1 MWFDSGSDS
10 FRIAVWA
17 PPRKASGQLAR
28 LYQTPLPRR
37 LADRRSASTAS
48 WCRLGVVLVFILASS
63 GLQFGGFG
71 TKNVIDYIF
80 AVPTPATPY
89 YTMPAQPRR
98 DSADTAQPDTAA
110 QRGGSIAEVAARV
123 GVSVA
128 TVSRVLN
135 GHANVRPATRERV
148 LAEIETS
155 GYRVNEL
162 ARNLRTAESRLLLT
176 MVPDFGNPFYAEI
189 VRGIDGVARQHGYFT
204 LLCDTGADAGRERS
218 YFDLLR
224 RHRAD
229 GAICL
234 DPATVQHAN
243 QAATALPWVACCEF
257 DPGVGVPYVGID
269 NFLAARDAVRHLIAR
284 GRRRIALINSD
295 EHYLYAQQRR
305 DGYLDALAQAG
316 LETRDAWRVNVNCL
330 DYGAGAEAAA
340 ALMRQAEAPDAIFA
354 VSDTLAVGV
363 INGLRGAGRRVPDDV
378 AVVGFDDIALAAQVD
393 PPLTTVAQPMR
404 ELGETAA
411 RLLLQRLAVPEA
423 NVPGVLLPHRLVV
436 RQSG

>member
-1 MWFDSGSDS
+1 MS
-10 FRIAVWA
+10 
-17 PPRKASGQLAR
+17 
-28 LYQTPLPRR
+28 
-37 LADRRSASTAS
+37 RS
-48 WCRLGVVLVFILASS
+48 
-63 GLQFGGFG
+63 
-71 TKNVIDYIF
+71 
-80 AVPTPATPY
+80 P
-89 YTMPAQPRR
+89 QPQEE
-98 DSADTAQPDTAA
+98 DAGADTAAATA
-110 QRGGSIAEVAARV
+110 RGGSIAAVAQRA

-135 GHANVRPATRERV
+135 GHANVRAATRERV

-189 VRGIDGVARQHGYFT
+189 VRGIDSVARQHGFFL

-243 QAATALPWVACCEF
+243 QVMAAESTALPWVACCEF
-257 DPGVGVPYVGID
+257 DPDVGVPYVGID
-269 NFLAARDAVRHLIAR
+269 NYRAAHDAVRHLIAR
-284 GRRRIALINSD
+284 GRRRVALINSD

-305 DGYLDALAQAG
+305 DGWRDALAEAG
-316 LETRDAWRVNVNCL
+316 IAVRDAWRVNVNCL
-330 DYGAGAEAAA
+330 DYDAGAQAAA
-340 ALMRQAEAPDAIFA
+340 ALMQLPADEAPDAIFA

-363 INGLRGAGRRVPDDV
+363 LNGLRGAGRRVPHDV
-378 AVVGFDDIALAAQVD
+378 AVVGFDDIALAAQID
-393 PPLTTVAQPMR
+393 PPLTTIAQPMR

-411 RLLLQRLAVPEA
+411 RLLLRRFADPRA
-423 NVPGVLLPHRLVV
+423 SVPGVLLPHKLVV
-436 RQSG
+436 RESG

>member
-1 MWFDSGSDS
+1 
-10 FRIAVWA
+10 
-17 PPRKASGQLAR
+17 
-28 LYQTPLPRR
+28 
-37 LADRRSASTAS
+37 
-48 WCRLGVVLVFILASS
+48 
-63 GLQFGGFG
+63 
-71 TKNVIDYIF
+71 
-80 AVPTPATPY
+80 
-89 YTMPAQPRR
+89 MPARSSRSPQAQHEDARAR
-98 DSADTAQPDTAA
+98 GDTAV
-110 QRGGSIAEVAARV
+110 RGGSIAAVAQRA

-135 GHANVRPATRERV
+135 GHANVRAATRERV

-189 VRGIDGVARQHGYFT
+189 VRGIDSVARQHGFFL

-234 DPATVQHAN
+234 DPATVQHAL
-243 QAATALPWVACCEF
+243 AAESTALPWVACCEF
-257 DPGVGVPYVGID
+257 DPDVGVPYVGID
-269 NFLAARDAVRHLIAR
+269 NYRAAHDAVRHLIAR
-284 GRRRIALINSD
+284 GRRRVALINSD

-305 DGYLDALAQAG
+305 DGWRDALAEAG
-316 LETRDAWRVNVNCL
+316 IAMRDAWRVNVNCL
-330 DYGAGAEAAA
+330 DYDAGAQAAA
-340 ALMRQAEAPDAIFA
+340 ALMQLPAGEAPDAIFA

-363 INGLRGAGRRVPDDV
+363 LNGLRGAGRRVPQDV
-378 AVVGFDDIALAAQVD
+378 AVVGFDDIALAAQID
-393 PPLTTVAQPMR
+393 PPLTTIAQPMR

-411 RLLLQRLAVPEA
+411 RLLLRRFADPRA
-423 NVPGVLLPHRLVV
+423 SVPGVLLPHRLVV
-436 RQSG
+436 RESG

>member
-1 MWFDSGSDS
+1 
-10 FRIAVWA
+10 
-17 PPRKASGQLAR
+17 
-28 LYQTPLPRR
+28 
-37 LADRRSASTAS
+37 
-48 WCRLGVVLVFILASS
+48 
-63 GLQFGGFG
+63 
-71 TKNVIDYIF
+71 
-80 AVPTPATPY
+80 
-89 YTMPAQPRR
+89 MPAQPHPE
-98 DSADTAQPDTAA
+98 SASRAEVDEADKADKGDEAGKDKPGGARGVATAH
-110 QRGGSIAEVAARV
+110 GGSIAAVARRA

-135 GHANVRPATRERV
+135 GHANVRPATRARV
-148 LAEIETS
+148 LAEVESS

-189 VRGIDGVARQHGYFT
+189 VRGIDSVARRAGYFM

-234 DPATVQHAN
+234 DPATVQQAN
-243 QAATALPWVACCEF
+243 RMMADESQALPWVACCEF
-257 DPGVGVPYVGID
+257 DPAVGVPYVGID
-269 NFLAARDAVRHLIAR
+269 NFRAARDAVRHLIAS

-295 EHYLYAQQRR
+295 DHYLYAQQRR
-305 DGYLDALAQAG
+305 DGYLAALAEAG
-316 LETRDAWRVNVNCL
+316 IEMRDAWRVNVNCL
-330 DYGAGAEAAA
+330 DYEAGAQAAA
-340 ALMRQAEAPDAIFA
+340 ALMRLSREAAPDAIFA

-363 INGLRGAGRRVPDDV
+363 LNGLRGARSRVPEDV

-411 RLLLQRLAVPEA
+411 RLLLRRLADPQA
-423 NVPGVLLPHRLVV
+423 QVPGVLLPHRLVI
-436 RQSG
+436 RQSA

>member
-1 MWFDSGSDS
+1 MSARSS
-10 FRIAVWA
+10 RT
-17 PPRKASGQLAR
+17 SQLRPQSQDEDA
-28 LYQTPLPRR
+28 
-37 LADRRSASTAS
+37 
-48 WCRLGVVLVFILASS
+48 
-63 GLQFGGFG
+63 
-71 TKNVIDYIF
+71 
-80 AVPTPATPY
+80 
-89 YTMPAQPRR
+89 
-98 DSADTAQPDTAA
+98 SADTAA
-110 QRGGSIAEVAARV
+110 RGGSIAAVAQRA

-135 GHANVRPATRERV
+135 GHVNVRAATRERV

-189 VRGIDGVARQHGYFT
+189 VRGIDSVARQHGFFL

-234 DPATVQHAN
+234 DPATVQHAL
-243 QAATALPWVACCEF
+243 AAESTALPWVACCEF
-257 DPGVGVPYVGID
+257 DPDVGVPYVGID
-269 NFLAARDAVRHLIAR
+269 NYRAAHDAVRHLIAR
-284 GRRRIALINSD
+284 GRRRVALINSD

-305 DGYLDALAQAG
+305 DGWRDALGEAG
-316 LETRDAWRVNVNCL
+316 IAMRDAWRVNVNCL
-330 DYGAGAEAAA
+330 DYDAGAQAAA
-340 ALMRQAEAPDAIFA
+340 ALMQLPADEAPDAIFA

-363 INGLRGAGRRVPDDV
+363 VNGLRGAGRRVPHDV
-378 AVVGFDDIALAAQVD
+378 AVVGFDDIALAAQID
-393 PPLTTVAQPMR
+393 PPLTTIAQPMR

-411 RLLLQRLAVPEA
+411 RLLLRRFADPRA
-423 NVPGVLLPHRLVV
+423 SVPGVLLPHRLVV
-436 RQSG
+436 RESG